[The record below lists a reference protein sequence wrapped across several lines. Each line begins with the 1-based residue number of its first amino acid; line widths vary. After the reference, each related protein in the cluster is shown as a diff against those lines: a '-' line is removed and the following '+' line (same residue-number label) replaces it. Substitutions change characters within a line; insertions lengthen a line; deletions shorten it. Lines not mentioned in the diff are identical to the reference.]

1 MDGGSLRADLP
12 ARGLECA
19 LSPTL
24 AAFADAA
31 HRFAAAEM
39 RPAAAKLDRMGAEDV
54 IARDSPFWAVQ
65 HKFAQF
71 GIGPETLL
79 QLPPEEGAELQGILY
94 EELGWGD
101 SGLAISVGAGML
113 PATMALLLG
122 KPAFAGRCQGLGCW
136 GITEPDHGTDMLDY
150 DGQLAAAG
158 GTARRPNCTATVRGG
173 ELCINGQKS
182 AWVSNG
188 PVATHCILFCAYEH
202 GPVRGGCVAYV
213 PLDAKGVSRGK
224 PLDKLGQ
231 RSLPQGE
238 IFFDDV
244 RIPMDCLACPPD
256 EYQDA
261 VYLTLAHANAG
272 MGAVFVGVA
281 RAAYEHALA
290 YAHERRQGGVPIIRH
305 QNVRY
310 RLFHMFRKVEAARAL
325 SRRVM
330 RYNALNAARPA
341 LQGSIASKIT
351 STQTAFEVAS
361 EALQIF
367 GGAGL
372 AREYPMEKLLR
383 DARASLIEDGCN
395 EALAIKGGSCLLD
408 PAALKA

>member
-1 MDGGSLRADLP
+1 MEGGSLKVDLP

-19 LSPTL
+19 LSPTVTAL
-24 AAFADAA
+24 ADAA
-31 HRFAAAEM
+31 HRFAATEI
-39 RPAAAKLDRMGAEDV
+39 RPAATVLDRLTPEEV
-54 IARDSPFWAVQ
+54 IAPGSPFWAVQ
-65 HKFAQF
+65 HKFSEF
-71 GIGPETLL
+71 GITPETLL

-101 SGLAISVGAGML
+101 SGLAISVGAGLL

-122 KPAFAGRCQGLGCW
+122 KPAFAQRCQGLGCW
-136 GITEPDHGTDMLDY
+136 GITEPDHGTDMLDAE
-150 DGQLAAAG
+150 GQLAAPGAG
-158 GTARRPNCTATVRGG
+158 TLRANCTATVRDGQ
-173 ELCINGQKS
+173 LCIRGQKS

-188 PVATHCILFCAYEH
+188 PVASHCILFCAYEH
-202 GPVRGGCVAYV
+202 APVHGGCVVYV
-213 PLDAKGVSRGK
+213 PLDARGVSRGK

-244 RIPMDCLACPPD
+244 RIPLDCLACGPD
-256 EYQDA
+256 EYAQA

-272 MGAVFVGVA
+272 MGAVFVGAA

-310 RLFHMFRKVEAARAL
+310 RLFHMFRKIEAARAL

-330 RYNALNAARPA
+330 RYNALNQPQPA